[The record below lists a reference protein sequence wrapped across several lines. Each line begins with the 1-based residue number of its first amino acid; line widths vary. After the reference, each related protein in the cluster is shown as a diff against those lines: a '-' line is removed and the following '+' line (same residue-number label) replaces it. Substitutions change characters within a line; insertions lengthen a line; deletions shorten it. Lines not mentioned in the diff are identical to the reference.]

1 MEQRN
6 NLVLQG
12 TETFSRGQ
20 LDNVALDGGALVLDS
35 VAGRCLQYGSYTTPE
50 FAMPAFC
57 NLNVSWNAFAPHNT
71 MVEVRC
77 RVYAGGNWT
86 GWMSFGKWAPGY
98 PRCSCN
104 SQSDDGMIFLMGDTV
119 TVATPGGG
127 TGVQLQVNLSTNDDK
142 VSPAVRLLAAAV
154 RPLAWE
160 KHNGHPLNR
169 QLYLPEYC
177 LSAHDPSFG
186 RTMDLPL
193 VMAAL
198 MNCWGEDVLP
208 EEVAYVMEDMAHST
222 TANAAFA
229 AAAAGCCGYPCWQA
243 WMDLA
248 DLRAQIHDDCCVA
261 VQVERRIRGQRDPVR
276 VWMGLRGFGHDDAV
290 MADYVLLNDPTAD
303 SNGAVNCT
311 MALVDFM
318 RYFTGRAIAL
328 RAKPRDVAANRPLR
342 MRCELVPGETADVY
356 YFEQRGVKD
365 PLPEGF
371 SGWVA
376 CACHDGVAHATT
388 AHRSFCRMERT
399 PEGGIRFPEKI
410 MAAGCRCSH
419 QPVHRMLARRHGA
432 ARRVLPVH
440 RHALP
445 VDRPFREYGHHDQ
458 DRARE
463 TACGVRRRMR
473 DPDGG
478 GVHGRRIRVGH
489 RAHRGVLLHFHHVPD
504 HFCDGDQEPRDP
516 QEARRLVHDH
526 GYRGRGDHA
535 VFYGADRG
543 LHAHRGGVSPAA
555 VLLRLRRPV
564 RCGIWAAGEGIT
576 GVRHYL

>member
-20 LDNVALDGGALVLDS
+20 LDNVALDGGAIVLDS

-50 FAMPAFC
+50 FAMPPFC

-77 RVYAGGNWT
+77 RVYAGGSWT

-142 VSPAVRLLAAAV
+142 VSPQVRLLAAAV
-154 RPLAWE
+154 RPLTWE
-160 KHNGHPLNR
+160 KRNGHPLNR
-169 QLYLPEYC
+169 RLYLPEYC
-177 LSAHDPSFG
+177 LAAHDPSFG

-198 MNCWGEDVLP
+198 MNCWGEDILP

-222 TANAAFA
+222 TSNAAFA

-290 MADYVLLNDPTAD
+290 MADYVLLNDPAAD

-328 RAKPRDVAANRPLR
+328 RAKPRDIEANRPRRLR
-342 MRCELVPGETADVY
+342 CDLVPDGTDGVY
-356 YFEQRGVKD
+356 FFEQHGTRD

-371 SGWVA
+371 SGWIA
-376 CACHDGVAHATT
+376 CAPHDGVAHATT
-388 AHRSFCRMERT
+388 AHRSFSRMERT
-399 PEGGIRFPEKI
+399 PEGGIRFTAAQRAAGGRCSVYAVDQTGTMRVAEVRLPKPKPAPGPAQTDPHAQAQPEK
-410 MAAGCRCSH
+410 
-419 QPVHRMLARRHGA
+419 
-432 ARRVLPVH
+432 
-440 RHALP
+440 
-445 VDRPFREYGHHDQ
+445 
-458 DRARE
+458 
-463 TACGVRRRMR
+463 
-473 DPDGG
+473 
-478 GVHGRRIRVGH
+478 
-489 RAHRGVLLHFHHVPD
+489 
-504 HFCDGDQEPRDP
+504 
-516 QEARRLVHDH
+516 
-526 GYRGRGDHA
+526 
-535 VFYGADRG
+535 
-543 LHAHRGGVSPAA
+543 
-555 VLLRLRRPV
+555 
-564 RCGIWAAGEGIT
+564 
-576 GVRHYL
+576 

>member
-208 EEVAYVMEDMAHST
+208 EEVAYVMEDMAHS
-222 TANAAFA
+222 
-229 AAAAGCCGYPCWQA
+229 
-243 WMDLA
+243 
-248 DLRAQIHDDCCVA
+248 RSE
-261 VQVERRIRGQRDPVR
+261 ERRVGKE
-276 VWMGLRGFGHDDAV
+276 
-290 MADYVLLNDPTAD
+290 
-303 SNGAVNCT
+303 C
-311 MALVDFM
+311 
-318 RYFTGRAIAL
+318 
-328 RAKPRDVAANRPLR
+328 
-342 MRCELVPGETADVY
+342 
-356 YFEQRGVKD
+356 
-365 PLPEGF
+365 
-371 SGWVA
+371 
-376 CACHDGVAHATT
+376 
-388 AHRSFCRMERT
+388 RSRW
-399 PEGGIRFPEKI
+399 
-410 MAAGCRCSH
+410 
-419 QPVHRMLARRHGA
+419 
-432 ARRVLPVH
+432 
-440 RHALP
+440 
-445 VDRPFREYGHHDQ
+445 
-458 DRARE
+458 
-463 TACGVRRRMR
+463 
-473 DPDGG
+473 
-478 GVHGRRIRVGH
+478 
-489 RAHRGVLLHFHHVPD
+489 
-504 HFCDGDQEPRDP
+504 
-516 QEARRLVHDH
+516 
-526 GYRGRGDHA
+526 
-535 VFYGADRG
+535 
-543 LHAHRGGVSPAA
+543 SPY
-555 VLLRLRRPV
+555 
-564 RCGIWAAGEGIT
+564 
-576 GVRHYL
+576 H